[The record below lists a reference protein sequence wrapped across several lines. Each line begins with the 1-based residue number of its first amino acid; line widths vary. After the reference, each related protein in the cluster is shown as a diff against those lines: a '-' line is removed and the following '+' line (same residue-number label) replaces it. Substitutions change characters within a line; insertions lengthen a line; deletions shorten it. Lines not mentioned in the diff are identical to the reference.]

1 MMKNKMMMMMMMM
14 MMVVVVIVMGG
25 FVVFGGVYVTLH
37 LHSLFAL
44 SMLLCL
50 MCPL

>member
-1 MMKNKMMMMMMMM
+1 MKKKMMMMI
-14 MMVVVVIVMGG
+14 MVMVIVMGG
-25 FVVFGGVYVTLH
+25 FVVFGGGYVTLH
-37 LHSLFAL
+37 LHSLFTL